1 MIVENQYP
9 ITRTKIIIPR
19 RREQLLSR
27 QRLLNMLEDLLEHK
41 LIVVAAPA
49 GYGKTSLLVDFAN
62 HSEWPIGWLSLDP
75 LDKDPFRFLTH
86 LIASVQQ
93 RYPKFSSNA
102 LNILNNTP
110 QNKLDLFTVSSVL
123 VNDIYDHIKE
133 HFILIID
140 DFQFVEESEEINQI
154 VNHLLLNLD
163 ENCHLI
169 ISSRR
174 LLTLPDMP
182 LLVARN
188 DVGGISYEEIA
199 FSVEEIQSLLLRN
212 YQVNITEQS
221 AEEICTITEG
231 WITGL
236 LLSTQLLEEEIKERM
251 RVERVSGV
259 GLYDYLVQQVFD
271 KQPDQVKEFLLLTSL
286 LDDFNLELCE
296 QVINKALNISLPWG
310 SLMDEVVRRNL
321 FVQQVSEEN
330 RVWLRYHH
338 LFRDFLQNLMNQTRP
353 EESKTVILSLGDNF
367 LEKGNWDLAFES
379 YQKVHAID
387 RLVKLVKFAGSEM
400 VTRGKVLTLQE
411 WLGFLPPE
419 IVNSNPVFLS
429 LRGAIL
435 VNSGEV
441 SQGIILFSK
450 VIERFDENEE
460 NQETYLLTL
469 TRRAASY
476 TIKGDYEHS
485 LNDSI
490 RALALL
496 EDLPEFGRLQAEAK
510 RNLGLTYYYMG
521 DLTQALSVLKQSLS
535 IFESYKDEQNIP
547 RVLFNIALL
556 HKVMGDY
563 DISESMYQKA
573 LAYWQAGGNLVWL
586 ADSYNNLGVIQQ
598 QRGDYIQAASNF
610 EKAIELSQICNS
622 PRTEGI
628 SLASLGDL
636 YRDMDAFKEAIDVYS
651 KARVLAKQTNF
662 GYLLFYLDLAEGV
675 LNRLSGKMQKAKTS
689 FDLVEEK
696 AKESKSAYNQNLFY
710 SEKAMFLL
718 RSGTYSKAF
727 ELANQAYQYFEQ
739 EGHKVE
745 SHRAAFSCAL
755 SSIAMGNLSEG
766 YTYLGKIPP
775 IFIEDKYS
783 IPLIIQAR
791 AYKGILH
798 SVKGRGELRSLISR
812 ILDRIRIYEKGLLSV
827 RKKVREQ
834 AKIVPFEPPHM
845 SIQAFGKAQVFLTS
859 KLVTNSDWQTQASKD
874 LFFLLIAYPN
884 GLTKEQAGLNY
895 WPDATSEELKLR
907 FKNTLYRLRRAVGRE
922 TILLEEDYYLFNR
935 SLDYEYDAEKFVQL
949 IELSRTAKSS
959 QEKKML
965 LKSAVEIYKGDYLPE
980 VDGIWVIAP
989 RRRYHQLY
997 IESLLQLGRIYMEQR
1012 AYKPALQY
1020 CFQALS
1026 QDACLEEAHRLL
1038 MKIHAAMGNRVE
1050 IMRQYDNCCLALQ
1063 EEINAYP
1070 SRQTTELYETLMK
1083 N

>member
-62 HSEWPIGWLSLDP
+62 HSEFPISWLSLDSM
-75 LDKDPFRFLTH
+75 DKDPFRFLTH

-93 RYPKFSSNA
+93 RYLKFSSNA

-338 LFRDFLQNLMNQTRP
+338 LFRDFLQNLINQTRP
-353 EESKTVILSLGDNF
+353 EDSKTVILSLGDNF

-450 VIERFDENEE
+450 VIERFNENEE

-490 RALALL
+490 RALTLL
-496 EDLPEFGRLQAEAK
+496 EELPEFGRLQAEAK

-521 DLTQALSVLKQSLS
+521 DLTQALSVLKL
-535 IFESYKDEQNIP
+535 
-547 RVLFNIALL
+547 
-556 HKVMGDY
+556 
-563 DISESMYQKA
+563 
-573 LAYWQAGGNLVWL
+573 
-586 ADSYNNLGVIQQ
+586 
-598 QRGDYIQAASNF
+598 
-610 EKAIELSQICNS
+610 
-622 PRTEGI
+622 
-628 SLASLGDL
+628 
-636 YRDMDAFKEAIDVYS
+636 
-651 KARVLAKQTNF
+651 
-662 GYLLFYLDLAEGV
+662 
-675 LNRLSGKMQKAKTS
+675 
-689 FDLVEEK
+689 
-696 AKESKSAYNQNLFY
+696 
-710 SEKAMFLL
+710 
-718 RSGTYSKAF
+718 
-727 ELANQAYQYFEQ
+727 
-739 EGHKVE
+739 
-745 SHRAAFSCAL
+745 
-755 SSIAMGNLSEG
+755 
-766 YTYLGKIPP
+766 
-775 IFIEDKYS
+775 
-783 IPLIIQAR
+783 
-791 AYKGILH
+791 
-798 SVKGRGELRSLISR
+798 SLIH
-812 ILDRIRIYEKGLLSV
+812 I
-827 RKKVREQ
+827 
-834 AKIVPFEPPHM
+834 
-845 SIQAFGKAQVFLTS
+845 
-859 KLVTNSDWQTQASKD
+859 
-874 LFFLLIAYPN
+874 
-884 GLTKEQAGLNY
+884 
-895 WPDATSEELKLR
+895 
-907 FKNTLYRLRRAVGRE
+907 
-922 TILLEEDYYLFNR
+922 
-935 SLDYEYDAEKFVQL
+935 
-949 IELSRTAKSS
+949 
-959 QEKKML
+959 
-965 LKSAVEIYKGDYLPE
+965 
-980 VDGIWVIAP
+980 
-989 RRRYHQLY
+989 
-997 IESLLQLGRIYMEQR
+997 
-1012 AYKPALQY
+1012 
-1020 CFQALS
+1020 
-1026 QDACLEEAHRLL
+1026 
-1038 MKIHAAMGNRVE
+1038 
-1050 IMRQYDNCCLALQ
+1050 
-1063 EEINAYP
+1063 
-1070 SRQTTELYETLMK
+1070 
-1083 N
+1083 